1 MLLSESLRQLTFA
14 SMLEPRVILDSQKF
28 RLVLERLCHELMENH
43 ERFSDTCLIG
53 IQPRGIHLSRRIDQT
68 LLDLTGER
76 NWQYGVLD
84 PTFYRDDFRRRE
96 VPLKP
101 AETNIDFLVEGKDV
115 ILIDDVFYTG
125 RTIRA
130 AMDGLLHY
138 GRPARVEL
146 LVLIDRRLSRH
157 LPIQPDY
164 VGQTVDAVV
173 SEQVRVEWEDV
184 EGEDKVW
191 IVSQNPAAT

>member
-1 MLLSESLRQLTFA
+1 MVQ
-14 SMLEPRVILDSQKF
+14 PRVILDSQKF
-28 RLVLERLCHELMENH
+28 GLVLDRLCHELMENH
-43 ERFSDTCLIG
+43 ERFSDTCFIG
-53 IQPRGIHLSRRIDQT
+53 IQPRGVPLSRRIDQR
-68 LLDLTGER
+68 LFELTGQR

-96 VPLKP
+96 SPLKP
-101 AETNIDFLVEGKDV
+101 AETRIDFLVEGKEV
-115 ILIDDVFYTG
+115 VLIDDVFYTG

-138 GRPARVEL
+138 GRPSRVEL

-164 VGQTVDAVV
+164 VGQTVDAVT
-173 SEQVRVEWEDV
+173 SEQVRVEWQES
-184 EGEDKVW
+184 EGADKVW
-191 IVSQNPAAT
+191 IVSQNSGAV

>member
-1 MLLSESLRQLTFA
+1 M
-14 SMLEPRVILDSQKF
+14 ILDSQKF
-28 RLVLERLCHELMENH
+28 ELVMERLCHQLIENH
-43 ERFSDTCLIG
+43 DRFNDTCLIG
-53 IQPRGIHLSRRIDQT
+53 IQPRGIHFSRRIDQT
-68 LLDLTGER
+68 LYKLTGER

-84 PTFYRDDFRRRE
+84 PTFYRDDFRRRDM
-96 VPLKP
+96 PLKP
-101 AETNIDFLVEGKDV
+101 VETRIDFLVEGKDV
-115 ILIDDVFYTG
+115 VLIDDVFYTG

-164 VGQTVDAVV
+164 VGQTVDAVL
-173 SEQVRVEWEDV
+173 SEQVRVEWKEV

-191 IVSQNPAAT
+191 IVSQNSTEA

>member
-28 RLVLERLCHELMENH
+28 RLVLERLCHELMGNH
-43 ERFSDTCLIG
+43 ERFSGTCLIG